1 MTPGR
6 AVRAC
11 SGICLG
17 HVPERW
23 QANRFWRALQL
34 RPPGGPHCSPGS
46 AGQQTRGSLL
56 WELDLREAPRAL
68 G

>member
-23 QANRFWRALQL
+23 QANRFWRALMWKKNVNEL
-34 RPPGGPHCSPGS
+34 IELK
-46 AGQQTRGSLL
+46 LL
-56 WELDLREAPRAL
+56 EIKKHFILKI
-68 G
+68 